1 MTYNVLSTNINMRFR
16 MISPLNTQIMS
27 ILFKIQSFSA
37 KSIEKYDDRIVIT
50 AERNIPHCC
59 PKCGN
64 TCDKKKDST
73 TQEILIGSLLGC
85 AIYCRIKVYRV
96 ICLNCGVKTEKNDI
110 SSGKRRFS
118 KAVSEEVIRYTE
130 LLDNKS
136 TGILLGLSQSTVYRI
151 DKECLSSLFE
161 KYKNYIPSAERISID
176 EYAKRKGHDYATS
189 LVDYDT
195 GKVLW
200 VEKGR
205 KAEDLERAY
214 DEISYSLT
222 NVKQVS
228 LDLWPAY
235 EKATINKL
243 PKAKMVYDRFHISR
257 LLNRAVEEERRE
269 YQNQL
274 SDEERKRMKKH
285 SRWILLK
292 RKSNLTTGNKL
303 HLEELKKQNATL
315 YEVYLLKEDFL
326 SVFEI
331 GKSPAQAKNEIID
344 WTNIIF
350 KSNYN
355 KLKKFARSILRRL
368 NNLINWFEY
377 PISNGK
383 TEGINNKIKTVM
395 RRAYGYKDFVYM
407 RLKVLQKCGLLMNMR
422 FHTF

>member
-1 MTYNVLSTNINMRFR
+1 MV
-16 MISPLNTQIMS
+16 SPLNKQLMS

-37 KSIEKYDDRIVIT
+37 KSIEEHDDRIVII
-50 AERNIPHCC
+50 AERTIPHCC

-64 TCDKKKDST
+64 ICEKKKDST

-85 AIYCRIKVYRV
+85 AIYCRIKVHRV
-96 ICLNCGVKTEKNDI
+96 ICPKCGIKTEKNDI
-110 SSGKRRFS
+110 SSGKKRYS

-130 LLDNKS
+130 FLDNKS
-136 TGILLGLSQSTVYRI
+136 AGILLGLSQSTVYRI
-151 DKECLSSLFE
+151 DKESLSYLFE
-161 KYKNYIPSAERISID
+161 KYKNRIPSAKRISID

-189 LVDYDT
+189 LIDYDT

-200 VEKGR
+200 VEQGR
-205 KAEDLERAY
+205 KAGDLERAY
-214 DEISYSLT
+214 DSISYSLT
-222 NVKQVS
+222 DVKQVS

-243 PKAKMVYDRFHISR
+243 PKAKLVYDRFHISR

-269 YQNQL
+269 YQKQL
-274 SDEERKRMKKH
+274 SDEKRKRMKKH

-292 RKSNLTTGNKL
+292 RKSNLTGSNKV
-303 HLEELKKQNATL
+303 HLEELKKQNSTL

-326 SVFEI
+326 SLFEI
-331 GKSPAQAKNEIID
+331 GKSSVQAKYEILEWIN
-344 WTNIIF
+344 TIL
-350 KSNYN
+350 KSNYY
-355 KLKKFARSILRRL
+355 KLKKFARSILKRL
-368 NNLINWFEY
+368 EKVINWFDY

-395 RRAYGYKDFVYM
+395 RRAYGYKDFEYM